1 MKTPLEQ
8 KIEIA
13 WKKYPEARAFVVFE
27 LEDDDDLVCVMSLD
41 RLNAIVGETE
51 FGEMHPGPMSVA
63 VAVVN
68 CEKGTMAT
76 FYIHRVDTRVVGK
89 A

>member
-1 MKTPLEQ
+1 MKTPLESQ
-8 KIEIA
+8 IEIA
-13 WKKYPEARAFVVFE
+13 WKKYPDARAFVVFE
-27 LEDDDDLVCVMSLD
+27 LEDDDLVCVMSLE

-51 FGEMHPGPMSVA
+51 FGVMHPGPMSVA